1 MRRGAGQETADAVEG
16 APHTAVGLGCLIS
29 HFQEVNGRSAI
40 LVTRTLAPAVDSP
53 SHTVLVVD
61 DDPAI
66 RFLCRVN
73 LELEGWAV
81 REAGTISEA
90 RDELAGGTVRLV
102 LLDVHV
108 GNESGTEFLAEIR
121 DRHAGLPVAL
131 LTGSVGTSALRDGGA
146 EADAVITKPFR
157 PEELTDTVARLAQ
170 QPGEA
175 G

>member
-1 MRRGAGQETADAVEG
+1 
-16 APHTAVGLGCLIS
+16 
-29 HFQEVNGRSAI
+29 
-40 LVTRTLAPAVDSP
+40 VDSP

-90 RDELAGGTVRLV
+90 RDELAGGMIRLV

-108 GNESGTEFLAEIR
+108 GNESGAEFLAEIR